1 MEVLDMRGL
10 ECPIPTLKAVEAV
23 KRARADGSSV
33 TVVIDDA
40 VCAEEIPAQVG
51 RWAYQARV
59 DRTAD
64 SEWTIQ
70 LDPVGASGT
79 ARTAANEEVAR

>member
-1 MEVLDMRGL
+1 MEPIDMRGL
-10 ECPIPTLKAVEAV
+10 DCPIPTLKAVEAV
-23 KRARADGSSV
+23 KQARADGSSV

-51 RWAYQARV
+51 RWAYRARV

-70 LDPVGASGT
+70 LVPIEAPEAGAASNKEVSG
-79 ARTAANEEVAR
+79 